1 MRAVL
6 QRGLETIR
14 LVGHGG
20 LSVDLVVHLARTFAC
35 RVRKY
40 CIWFVHD
47 MHFNT
52 FSNQTA
58 TIVST
63 DLCKCASCCQLVHA
77 VNKLCCN
84 QIFGTQLGILAG
96 LALVDLNNGHKTIRV
111 AVSRLLC
118 MFFPVVLEEN
128 VWV

>member
-47 MHFNT
+47 
-52 FSNQTA
+52 
-58 TIVST
+58 
-63 DLCKCASCCQLVHA
+63 HA
-77 VNKLCCN
+77 
-84 QIFGTQLGILAG
+84 F
-96 LALVDLNNGHKTIRV
+96 
-111 AVSRLLC
+111 
-118 MFFPVVLEEN
+118 
-128 VWV
+128 